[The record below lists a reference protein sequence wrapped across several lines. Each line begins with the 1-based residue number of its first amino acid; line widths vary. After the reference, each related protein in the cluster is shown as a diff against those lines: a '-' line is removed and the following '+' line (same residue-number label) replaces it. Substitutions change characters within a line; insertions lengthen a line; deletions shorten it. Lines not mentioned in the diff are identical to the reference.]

1 MDIYPLAPQK
11 TETNNKQSHN
21 YAGMTETADCPAVS
35 ILSFS
40 PLEIDNPPPPPGI
53 YHMVTQLN
61 TKQSDSNKL
70 KFHFSYLTVQKH
82 VAISRRIPTSIWP
95 HDWDVNES
103 HVCCFWLTSSKK
115 MLIQDRRNQVL
126 DALLGQT
133 LTCFWAVKRNK
144 ILACLSHSIFASLCY
159 SS

>member
-1 MDIYPLAPQK
+1 
-11 TETNNKQSHN
+11 
-21 YAGMTETADCPAVS
+21 
-35 ILSFS
+35 
-40 PLEIDNPPPPPGI
+40 
-53 YHMVTQLN
+53 MVTQLN
-61 TKQSDSNKL
+61 TKQSDSNEL

-82 VAISRRIPTSIWP
+82 VAISRGIPPSIWP

-103 HVCCFWLTSSKK
+103 HVCCFWLMSSKK
-115 MLIQDRRNQVL
+115 TLIQDRRNQVL

-159 SS
+159 SSLSCALTKQINKTTYSYNKWSEGNKQEKK